1 MLCQLIFDGTKSH
14 GCNDVDPLQ
23 TFNFKM
29 LREMPAQC
37 ERRSL
42 VLAFSYFIFST
53 KTKNESCLD
62 LFSQGLS
69 TYLDFLDGK
78 VPMESL
84 VPLYTG
90 IDAVTD
96 QPTCH
101 LWPILLQLF
110 PDAKVNLP
118 WWPDLCTFPVPPSP
132 GNPDGKRRC
141 RAVGGILLGNAGLL
155 QWKHSALVFSSPAA
169 LSIPGLPKR
178 KPALSS

>member
-1 MLCQLIFDGTKSH
+1 MFCQLIFDGTKSH

-69 TYLDFLDGK
+69 AYLDFLDGK

-101 LWPILLQLF
+101 LWPILLHLF
-110 PDAKVNLP
+110 PDAKV
-118 WWPDLCTFPVPPSP
+118 TF
-132 GNPDGKRRC
+132 GFT
-141 RAVGGILLGNAGLL
+141 
-155 QWKHSALVFSSPAA
+155 LVT
-169 LSIPGLPKR
+169 
-178 KPALSS
+178 